1 MEQEAAAQNIRIT
14 TPKPGAGPKLKD
26 EPPPPPLEPEQAK
39 ERFLFIRENIALV
52 ERLRDEG
59 KTFDEMKD
67 AASDF
72 ANNYPHLFIMVSSKD
87 GYNKE
92 MLASMLKMMDNM
104 GKANISQHDASIK
117 VGTNLMKN
125 FIKKA

>member
-1 MEQEAAAQNIRIT
+1 MEEDAAQNIRIT
-14 TPKPGAGPKLKD
+14 NATSGGPKLKD
-26 EPPPPPLEPEQAK
+26 EPPPPPLKPEEAK
-39 ERFLFIRENIALV
+39 DRFIFIRDNIVMV

-59 KTFDEMKD
+59 KSFDEMKD
-67 AASDF
+67 AASEF

-92 MLASMLKMMDNM
+92 MLESMLKMMKNM
-104 GKANISQHDASIK
+104 GNGLSQHDASIK
-117 VGTNLMKN
+117 IGTNLMKN